1 MIDGTFPKLT
11 ELLIGFNTIKNIEAV
26 VVASR
31 NGINMGSSV
40 PPKVNP
46 DTLAAMCSALQN
58 AADFL
63 MKNIKNSTADRVV
76 IECERDKIIIVNA
89 GEKALLIVLTG
100 EKSALGPLF
109 MELKILSRQ
118 VRELLESD

>member
-1 MIDGTFPKLT
+1 MTDGTITKLT

-26 VVASR
+26 VVTNR
-31 NGINMGSSV
+31 NGMNIGSSV
-40 PPKVNP
+40 PPKTNP

-76 IECERDKIIIVNA
+76 IECERDKMIIANA
-89 GEKALLIVLTG
+89 GNKALLIVLTS
-100 EKSALGPLF
+100 EKSALGQLF
-109 MELKILSRQ
+109 LEINILSRQ
-118 VRELLESD
+118 VQELLESD